1 MIQFLILLALL
12 VNTSPPLPDDSQG
25 LFVAQNPL
33 TFPSAM
39 PTAAQI
45 ICDVL
50 GEEISWRAGI
60 ADFLNNSTNLT
71 NTELIIA

>member
-1 MIQFLILLALL
+1 MIQYLLLILLLT
-12 VNTSPPLPDDSQG
+12 NTSIDDNMSVAGDLPVV
-25 LFVAQNPL
+25 FPAQLPV
-33 TFPSAM
+33 
-39 PTAAQI
+39 AAQI